1 MTENNSQEYKY
12 KYLQITI
19 DESFKREIKEYAKKA
34 DCKTVS
40 DFVRIALKEKI
51 QRMKHPETFL
61 QNQNQNSI
69 DPALIMELTQNTQ
82 KLIKLQELQLEK
94 TKLIEEMRED
104 LNRISKFALK
114 GLKEER
120 KRIWNLFQSHDS
132 LSIKEIIDKTNYDED
147 IVFSIVS
154 QFQKEKKI
162 RMQNNG
168 RFTKNE

>member
-1 MTENNSQEYKY
+1 MTEKNAQEYKY

-19 DESFKREIKEYAKKA
+19 DEQFKKEVKKYAKDA

-51 QRMKHPETFL
+51 QRMKHPEKFL
-61 QNQNQNSI
+61 GNQKSNNI
-69 DPALIMELTQNTQ
+69 DPGLILQLTQNTQ
-82 KLIKLQELQLEK
+82 KLIKLQELNLEK

-104 LNRISKFALK
+104 LNRIARFALK

-120 KRIWNLFQSHDS
+120 ERVWNLFQSHDS
-132 LSIKEIIDKTNYDED
+132 LSIKEIIEKTNYDED

-154 QFQKEKKI
+154 EFQKEKKI
-162 RMQNNG
+162 RMKNNG
-168 RFTKNE
+168 RFTKNA